1 MAAELTDAEV
11 FGTPTEMTDA
21 QVFGQPQPEGYL
33 AADGSYVPP
42 QAIPGQEP
50 PPAPP
55 KPDAPPP
62 AGVPIAVG
70 DTVVSPDDVARVNAP
85 PSSPPIASL
94 GDLRDRIQQ
103 GDISA
108 LKWLA
113 PTPDAGPIERGA
125 RDAAMVGVHGLA
137 ALAQFPIN
145 ALMGLGQGTGGLT
158 IDPAT
163 NTLNQTPESLAALQ
177 LFAPGASYGG
187 RDIQFSGANAFK
199 RDPPS
204 FLESQGDMRP
214 MPVTLEEL
222 KAAINRVPP
231 EQYGPPAPLTNQMAP
246 TVAAD
251 GSLVAPG
258 RQQAP
263 EPTPQPAG
271 AAPTPASELGMT
283 PKQELAYRGTAE
295 GQKLLEAQQ
304 PGITDTNQYVPG
316 VVPNSAEIEQTVQA
330 ARELKTLK
338 QQTPDLGQE
347 AEQIADAN
355 NTARQNQYANL
366 AGSKVQLQAAKD
378 ALELQDQGDL
388 GATWAAKQPVDPQP
402 VLDTAQQIL
411 SGDDGRRQAVR
422 TRVQSVVNNL
432 YDDNGNLITDPQ
444 ILYGVRKD
452 IGDMLS
458 KEGIATD
465 PLAMRAKASLLQLQ
479 DSLTGVISSGAPY
492 FRQYLANHTA
502 AMAPINAMQVLQD
515 AEPSL
520 YGSQNR
526 MEYGRVQR
534 FMKDVVDDRQSNP
547 VSPYN
552 GLTDDQMQGLWGL
565 RDDLRRS
572 TRAVELARAQ
582 GSDSVQNLG
591 DILRGAARSAVPT
604 ATGTVLGTAA
614 AALTGSPTVGAVVG
628 TGVRAGT
635 ENFLSGRAE
644 TQRYQRGMQMLYP
657 QNALMPQPPT
667 LPPP

>member
-1 MAAELTDAEV
+1 MAAELSDAEV
-11 FGTPTEMTDA
+11 FGTPAEMTDA
-21 QVFGQPQPEGYL
+21 QVFGQPQPEGYV

-50 PPAPP
+50 PPGPPAAAPP
-55 KPDAPPP
+55 T
-62 AGVPIAVG
+62 GVPVAVG

-85 PSSPPIASL
+85 PSRPPITSL
-94 GDLRDRIQQ
+94 SDLRDRIHQ
-103 GDISA
+103 GDIST

-113 PTPDAGPIERGA
+113 PTPDAGPIERGL
-125 RDAAMVGVHGLA
+125 RYAAMTGEHLAAGLA
-137 ALAQFPIN
+137 QVPIN
-145 ALMGLGQGTGGLT
+145 VLMGIGQGTQGYT

-163 NTLNQTPESLAALQ
+163 NNLNLTPEALQ
-177 LFAPGASYGG
+177 AAQVLSPGGGLIGG
-187 RDIQFSGANAFK
+187 RDVQFSEANAFK

-214 MPVTLEEL
+214 MPVTLNEL
-222 KAAINRVPP
+222 NAAINRVPP
-231 EQYGPPAPLTNQMAP
+231 EQYGPPAPPANQMAP
-246 TVAAD
+246 TVASD
-251 GSLVAPG
+251 GSLVPP
-258 RQQAP
+258 P
-263 EPTPQPAG
+263 EPAPQPAG

-283 PKQELAYRGTAE
+283 PKQELAYRSTAE

-304 PGITDTNQYVPG
+304 PGIADPNQYVPG
-316 VVPNSAEIEQTVQA
+316 VQPNSAEIEQTVQA
-330 ARELKTLK
+330 SRELKLLN
-338 QQTPDLGQE
+338 QQTPALGQE
-347 AEQIADAN
+347 AVQLADAN
-355 NTARQNQYANL
+355 NTARQNQYAIL

-378 ALELQDQGDL
+378 ALEQQDQGDL
-388 GATWAAKQPVDPQP
+388 AATWAAKQPVDPQP

-422 TRVQSVVNNL
+422 SRVQSVVNNL
-432 YDDNGNLITDPQ
+432 YDDSGNLITDPQ

-465 PLAMRAKASLLQLQ
+465 PLAVRAKASLMQLQ
-479 DSLTGVISSGAPY
+479 DSLTGVISAGAPY
-492 FRQYLANHTA
+492 FRQYLANHA
-502 AMAPINAMQVLQD
+502 ASMRPINAMQVLQD
-515 AEPSL
+515 AEPGL

-547 VSPYN
+547 ISPYN
-552 GLTDDQMQGLWGL
+552 GLTDEQMQGLWGL

-572 TRAVELARAQ
+572 SRAVELARAQ

-644 TQRYQRGMQMLYP
+644 ADRYRRGMQMLYP